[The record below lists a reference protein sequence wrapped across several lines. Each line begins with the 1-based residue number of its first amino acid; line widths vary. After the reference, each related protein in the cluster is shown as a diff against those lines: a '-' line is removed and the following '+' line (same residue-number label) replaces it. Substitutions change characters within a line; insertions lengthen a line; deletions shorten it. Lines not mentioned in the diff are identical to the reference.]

1 MQPET
6 ESTSNPLVSS
16 RESVPRP
23 PTAAPRPRY
32 TTPSIDALT
41 LPDTFDDFI
50 RLGDA
55 APEPPPPFWSNFVR
69 AATDTIETGLQ
80 RGSGVLNAANEVL
93 PSLSAVF
100 SDRAVRSVNNDD
112 STSQPETRFA
122 PRFVQLRLFRAAPA
136 ALLLVPSRAAV
147 ISDVVI
153 AHLNSNR
160 PNLFPLDI
168 APDDPPVTSSAASAI
183 SPSSASPTLRSR
195 AHPPTRVTTAAYM
208 PRAARFFL
216 GVSTNHVYSLSSD
229 MTDRR
234 QSRLLRSAPTSIAV
248 SPDERFL
255 YVGTSDGYMLIMDPD
270 LEVRETF
277 LPPEIVSA
285 SLGSAFR
292 HAPVSHVAAVQS
304 GALICYEEGAV
315 CSIDTE
321 GDLQNI
327 PFIAHAR
334 RTSSALSFFGVLVL
348 TIGDVSDP
356 SMSLFEIATGR
367 CLFRRMLPYTPTC
380 LKRVSRSSNVTVIK
394 GEVCP
399 SEVTFIVGGE
409 EARVEVYK
417 VVVLSP
423 MKVELNLVYSVNERI
438 RGRDRHVVDMHY
450 LPDDAVMLA
459 LLACGEVRRWHF
471 TKSQA
476 RSLSLIQEDSTT
488 HPTFTEQN
496 VVEATEQDFSLPDY
510 ARHTSTN
517 VLKAQTVLAAILDE
531 DVVPEQ
537 TKDTLVTE
545 FTKEQSG
552 MIAKLVS
559 ADTELRRARRRILAR
574 FSTGITA
581 DNELGSLTERAL
593 SRASKR
599 MAAMEMEVVTK
610 QHSAILRDIQ
620 RETVIKLKLLLT
632 NVFSAPG
639 IARSESQGLQQA
651 KLDVE
656 EINPNDGQIGWS

>member
-1 MQPET
+1 MQPEA
-6 ESTSNPLVSS
+6 EPSSNPPASS
-16 RESVPRP
+16 QESAP
-23 PTAAPRPRY
+23 PAFTAAPRPRY

-55 APEPPPPFWSNFVR
+55 APEPPPPFWSNLVR

-80 RGSGVLNAANEVL
+80 RGTGVLNAANEVL

-100 SDRAVRSVNNDD
+100 SDRTARSVNDD
-112 STSQPETRFA
+112 STSQSATRFA
-122 PRFVQLRLFRAAPA
+122 PRFVQLRLLRAAPA
-136 ALLLVPSRAAV
+136 AMLLVPSRAAV

-153 AHLNSNR
+153 AHLNSTR

-168 APDDPPVTSSAASAI
+168 APDEPPTTSSAASVT
-183 SPSSASPTLRSR
+183 SPSSASPTLRSHGR
-195 AHPPTRVTTAAYM
+195 PPTRVTAAAYM

-216 GVSTNHVYSLSSD
+216 GVSTNHVYSMSSD
-229 MTDRR
+229 MGDRR
-234 QSRLLRSAPTSIAV
+234 QSRVLRSVPTSIAV
-248 SPDERFL
+248 SPDERLL
-255 YVGTSDGYMLIMDPD
+255 YVGTSDGYMHIMEPG
-270 LEVRETF
+270 LNLRVTF

-304 GALICYEEGAV
+304 GALVCYEEGAV
-315 CSIDTE
+315 CSINTN
-321 GDLQNI
+321 GDLLNS

-348 TIGDVSDP
+348 TIGDASDP
-356 SMSLFEIATGR
+356 SMSLFEISTGR
-367 CLFRRMLPYTPTC
+367 CLFRRMLAYTPTC

-399 SEVTFIVGGE
+399 SEVTFIVGGD
-409 EARVEVYK
+409 EAHVEVYK
-417 VVVLSP
+417 VAVLSP
-423 MKVELNLVYSVNERI
+423 MKVEVNRVYTVNERI

-476 RSLSLIQEDSTT
+476 NALSLIEEHSPTQ
-488 HPTFTEQN
+488 PTFTEQN
-496 VVEATEQDFSLPDY
+496 VVEATEQDFGLPDY
-510 ARHTSTN
+510 GRHTSTN

-531 DVVPEQ
+531 EVVPEQ
-537 TKDTLVTE
+537 IKDNLVTE
-545 FTKEQSG
+545 FTKEQSS
-552 MIAKLVS
+552 MVAKLVS
-559 ADTELRRARRRILAR
+559 SDTELRRARRRILAR
-574 FSTGITA
+574 FSTGISA
-581 DNELGSLTERAL
+581 DNELGSLTERTLA
-593 SRASKR
+593 RASKR
-599 MAAMEMEVVTK
+599 MAAMEMEMVTR
-610 QHSAILRDIQ
+610 QHSATLRDIQ
-620 RETVIKLKLLLT
+620 RETVIKLKLMLK
-632 NVFSAPG
+632 NVFSAPA

-651 KLDVE
+651 KRDVE